1 MDGQSDSL
9 GYCCQWIALEGER
22 ERERIRRV
30 TSSLSLSRLAGD
42 SGDCERMTHCAVDGG
57 ALLSVVEAES
67 CQKEKNWR
75 AAPRECCSPLPF
87 RTCRA
92 GLGCLLR
99 CCLAKVN
106 AEC

>member
-9 GYCCQWIALEGER
+9 GYYCQWIALQGEGKGEGEFAESR
-22 ERERIRRV
+22 A
-30 TSSLSLSRLAGD
+30 LSRLAGD

-75 AAPRECCSPLPF
+75 AAPRGCHLEP
-87 RTCRA
+87 A
-92 GLGCLLR
+92 GQVWAAFVAFPC
-99 CCLAKVN
+99 
-106 AEC
+106 